1 MSSESK
7 YYEFVEGLV
16 LKYQAVIRAENVK
29 FFDNNVIFKGKKV
42 MVFSIRSTKMVSVWQ
57 ITDYVASQIN
67 VNKGEFEFREVNRIQ
82 FPYRLT
88 FSFSDVNNPKA
99 RELMEKIVQLS
110 CR

>member
-16 LKYQAVIRAENVK
+16 KAAGGEIFQYNSQPD
-29 FFDNNVIFKGKKV
+29 DNNVRFNDCIIF
-42 MVFSIRSTKMVSVWQ
+42 VFSIKSFKMVSVWQ
-57 ITDYVASQIN
+57 ITDYVANQIN
-67 VNKGEFEFREVNRIQ
+67 VNKGEFEFRKVNMIQ

-99 RELMEKIVQLS
+99 REIMEKIVQLS